1 MRKLMPPFLVIFT
14 LILTACTT
22 TSKPI
27 RLTESELD
35 HKSYAIA
42 YSVTAQTYKDRVT
55 RNYNVNAFINGV
67 NDLYYNRVDKPIE
80 QIQAM
85 MLNRVVDHK
94 DYAYYSGIMF
104 ADAFHQN
111 VNYLD
116 KNCWAL
122 LHKASMAQ
130 GMDDAMRDL
139 QKGKAKA
146 EDDPYLS
153 EGADKVI
160 QLCVKTIAY
169 DENKSEA
176 IKKVGKK
183 KKTVRKKAVK
193 K

>member
-1 MRKLMPPFLVIFT
+1 MKNLMNPFLVIFT

-22 TSKPI
+22 TTKLA
-27 RLTESELD
+27 RLDPSELD

-55 RNYNVNAFINGV
+55 PTYNIDEFITGV
-67 NDLYYNRVDKPIE
+67 NDLYYNRIDKPIE

-104 ADAFHQN
+104 ADAFHKN

-130 GMDDAMRDL
+130 GMDDAMHDL

-169 DENKSEA
+169 DENKAEA
-176 IKKVGKK
+176 IKKVSKK
-183 KKTVRKKAVK
+183 KKLFRKKAAK